1 MRGLDEEW
9 PVEQNHDQQQQ
20 QDGGTEWLRKGG
32 AHLATPSDQRGGDGG
47 QNGTSA
53 LGPSSIQSWFRQQGP
68 GSTTMFGRGKQ
79 GHLISTRIL
88 RGTLGGQLVARNF
101 LEDRWVINA
110 PTKGPV
116 LERGEKVGSRDYSR
130 PG

>member
-1 MRGLDEEW
+1 VRGLDEEW
-9 PVEQNHDQQQQ
+9 PVEQDHDQQQ

-32 AHLATPSDQRGGDGG
+32 AHLATPSDQRGGMAGK
-47 QNGTSA
+47 TARPPSA
-53 LGPSSIQSWFRQQGP
+53 PILVQAAGPRFDHHVRP
-68 GSTTMFGRGKQ
+68 RKQ

-88 RGTLGGQLVARNF
+88 RGTLGGQLVTRNF